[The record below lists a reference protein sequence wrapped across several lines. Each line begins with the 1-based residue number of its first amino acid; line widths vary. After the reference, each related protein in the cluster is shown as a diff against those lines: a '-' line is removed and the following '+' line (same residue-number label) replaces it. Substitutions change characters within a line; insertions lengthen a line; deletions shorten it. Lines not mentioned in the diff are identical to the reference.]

1 MVDPNQEIVEWL
13 LSLRLS
19 QYTSCFQQ
27 GGYEALDQCKDL
39 TDDRLLELQ
48 VLPTGHRRRILRSL
62 EALGVK
68 QQSGG
73 EDDEEDEEERM
84 ENGRPRRKPKLYPRH
99 VFLKDKKRG
108 TSCQHHQLEETR
120 ECDFKGTRTLPPG
133 AGLSTENEDLLE
145 STSLHPPLPAPRN
158 PENIS
163 TISKSELI
171 PVSMSSNSSSSS
183 SSSESLSIS
192 EIPSDWEVSPEDPS
206 LVQANYI
213 LPPTETTSED
223 LGGFQGE
230 MVENSI
236 YELQPSVKASGP
248 RLTRSYRLRHR
259 PVPKIP
265 NQTILLIQER
275 SAPPAQTTSPE
286 HQTSSEGPTGANSIQ
301 KVLSPI
307 APYGETFLYN
317 SPENTADHGANKEGQ
332 RTGFKDKRK
341 ERKDKRQKLRK
352 QEESKDKGPPAAS
365 TIPDPYTDEYSTV
378 EECSSVVRP
387 AVGDQPFAVTSESP
401 AASGPKEES
410 LIMVDCDLYSEPAD
424 AVQPGTRNMLP
435 DISPYACFYGAP
447 KHKVLKMG
455 WLDKLSPQGKCVF
468 QRRWVKFDGESL
480 AYYNSDKEMYSK
492 GMILASAIRQ
502 VRGLGDNKFEVV
514 TSLRTFIFRAEKEGE
529 RQEWME
535 TLQTGT
541 RPPPACG
548 SQKRSDSLPRPSST
562 NKRGL
567 LELRGY
573 KGRVLVSLAGS
584 KVRLCKTEQDFRA
597 GLAIAEVELTA
608 ANIRDT
614 DRRGFDINTPFKNFC
629 FTAESEQEKEEWIE
643 AVQESIA
650 ETLSDYEVAEKIWFN
665 EANGSCADCRA
676 PQPEWASVNLGV
688 VICKKC
694 AGQHRSLGPSISK
707 VRSLKLD
714 SSIWSNALVE
724 LFLEVGNKNAN
735 AFWAANLPLDEEI
748 HCGASAEQ
756 RATFIRRK
764 YRERKY
770 RKVLEGF
777 DDLEQLNQAL
787 CAAVVLP
794 DVLQTMT
801 LVFSGADVM
810 CATGDP
816 TFSTPYLL
824 AQRAGQRLQMEFL
837 HQNKLSD
844 FPRLDQWSENASSSD
859 ASLFMDGFLYISSGP
874 AKTTLDRR
882 GRDDMARRWCTL
894 EGGYLS
900 YYESERSPTALGRL
914 DVTEVV
920 SLAASTTETM
930 TGAGAVFT
938 VELYLQTERVLTV
951 GAETQE
957 TQHDW
962 IHALTKCFVPSR
974 VEGLV
979 QRDSEL
985 IGRLHY
991 KEGHDLYH
999 WRLGWFMLQGS
1010 ALHFSPGDEE
1020 GDEQVLQLK
1029 QLQELN
1035 VSTHT
1040 EGEDKIQVLL
1050 MVEGRRTVY
1059 IHGFNKLDFALW
1071 HSTIT
1076 LAAGTDGKALG
1087 NQQLTKNGVPIIV
1100 DSCIAFVT
1108 QYGLCQ
1114 EGVYQR
1120 PGDSG
1125 RVALLLE
1132 EFTRDARNVK
1142 LREKEHQ
1149 LEDVTNTLKSFLS
1162 HAEDALLTKEL
1173 YPYWVSALD
1182 EKDERQRVKKY
1193 SAFIQSLPKINR
1205 STLDALLQ
1213 HLYRIQQCSYLNHMQ
1228 SEKLASVFSPC
1239 LFQTQGP
1246 TPQETRVIRDLIS
1259 NYVTLFSVNEDRV
1272 QQMQRENSFITRWND
1287 KKDATFSPAGDLI
1300 FEVYLEKR
1308 EPENCCLIKVSPSMR
1323 STEFA
1328 ETALNMRNVNFN
1340 ADDLWTTFEV
1350 IENGELERPLHHSEK
1365 ILEQVLEWSSLD
1377 CPSSA
1382 FLIIKKFLG
1391 AKREADGKDQK
1402 QMLKGEYLKFNDGS
1416 SKLLSGH
1423 KFQEKYVVLREEK
1436 LLLYRDIKSTKAE
1449 KVIQL
1454 NTAKCYLGL
1463 RKKLKPPTSWG
1474 FTVCTDKQ
1482 QWHFC
1487 SETREAQ
1494 VGWVTAIVGMKFGSD
1509 LRSTRI
1515 HSKEAA
1521 DNKSS
1526 RGGAVAE
1533 GPVISRHSNNS
1544 GKQLADRT
1552 ISLDNLH
1559 ARTTKDGA
1567 LHDKTKTATLKHADI
1582 VKAARNTQR
1591 RTSLEVYQPHRL
1603 PSPLLTRHSRPMPLP
1618 VPPQGGCKTISRRP
1632 AMGEGGMPS
1641 SLLNELNSVLSKT
1654 GRSAKSED

>member
-1 MVDPNQEIVEWL
+1 MLEPPEPTQEIVEWL
-13 LSLRLS
+13 STLRLS

-27 GGYEALDQCKDL
+27 GGYQALEDCKDL
-39 TDDRLLELQ
+39 TDEHLLELK

-73 EDDEEDEEERM
+73 EEEDEEEEGI
-84 ENGRPRRKPKLYPRH
+84 ENGRRRKPVPHPRH
-99 VFLKDKKRG
+99 IFLKDKKRG
-108 TSCQHHQLEETR
+108 TSCHHSQPKESTEYDMEGR
-120 ECDFKGTRTLPPG
+120 QTLPPG
-133 AGLSTENEDLLE
+133 VGLGTETEDVPE
-145 STSLHPPLPAPRN
+145 SRYLRPPQPTPRN
-158 PENIS
+158 PQNIQTS
-163 TISKSELI
+163 MSEHTYI
-171 PVSMSSNSSSSS
+171 PPSMSSCSSSSS
-183 SSSESLSIS
+183 SSSSCESFSIS
-192 EIPSDWEVSPEDPS
+192 EMPSDWEMSSTESIPCPAEVLHSALTEDH
-206 LVQANYI
+206 
-213 LPPTETTSED
+213 
-223 LGGFQGE
+223 GGFCGE

-236 YELQPSVKASGP
+236 YEAQSSFKVPGGP
-248 RLTRSYRLRHR
+248 RFTRSYRLRHR

-265 NQTILLIQER
+265 NQTMLPLQDR

-286 HQTSSEGPTGANSIQ
+286 HLTGSEGPTGANSIQ
-301 KVLSPI
+301 KAPLQRTLTPI
-307 APYGETFLYN
+307 APYGEMFLYN
-317 SPENTADHGANKEGQ
+317 NPESTPDHCAKGGLQK
-332 RTGFKDKRK
+332 GFKDKMKQKKQRK
-341 ERKDKRQKLRK
+341 KMPKWK
-352 QEESKDKGPPAAS
+352 ESKDTAPTAP
-365 TIPDPYTDEYSTV
+365 TIPDPFKDEYSTV
-378 EECSSVVRP
+378 DECASILLR
-387 AVGDQPFAVTSESP
+387 AALDQSFAVTPEAP
-401 AASGPKEES
+401 AASGPKDGS
-410 LIMVDCDLYSEPAD
+410 LIMVECDLYSEPVDTLWD
-424 AVQPGTRNMLP
+424 ATRNALP

-447 KHKVLKMG
+447 KHQMLRVG
-455 WLDKLSPQGKCVF
+455 WLDKLSPQGNCVF
-468 QRRWVKFDGESL
+468 QRRWVRFDGESL

-514 TSLRTFIFRAEKEGE
+514 TTLRTFIFRAEREGE

-535 TLQTGT
+535 TLQTAT
-541 RPPPACG
+541 RPPACG
-548 SQKRSDSLPRPSST
+548 SQKRSDSLPHPSST

-584 KVRLCKTEQDFRA
+584 KVRLCKTEQDYKA

-608 ANIRDT
+608 ANIRDV
-614 DRRGFDINTPFKNFC
+614 DRRGFEINTPFKNFC
-629 FTAESEQEKEEWIE
+629 FTAESEREKEEWIE

-665 EANGSCADCRA
+665 EANRSCADCRA
-676 PQPEWASVNLGV
+676 PQPEWASINLGV

-714 SSIWSNALVE
+714 CSIWSNALVE

-735 AFWAANLPLDEEI
+735 SFWAANLPLEEELYA
-748 HCGASAEQ
+748 GASTEQ

-770 RKVLEGF
+770 RRVLEGF
-777 DDLEQLNQAL
+777 HNLEELNQAL

-794 DVLQTMT
+794 DILQTMA

-844 FPRLDQWSENASSSD
+844 FPRLEQWSENTSLSD

-874 AKTTLDRR
+874 AKTTLDRH

-894 EGGYLS
+894 EGGFLS
-900 YYESERSPTALGRL
+900 YYESERSLSAINRV

-920 SLAASTTETM
+920 SLAVSTTETM

-938 VELYLQTERVLTV
+938 VELYLQTERVLIV

-962 IHALTKCFVPSR
+962 IQALTKCFVPSK

-979 QRDSEL
+979 QKDSEL

-999 WRLGWFMLQGS
+999 WRTGWFMLEGS
-1010 ALHFSPGDEE
+1010 ALHFGSGDVEGEE
-1020 GDEQVLQLK
+1020 EVLQLK
-1029 QLQELN
+1029 QLQELT

-1059 IHGFNKLDFALW
+1059 IHGFNKMDFALW
-1071 HSTIT
+1071 HSAIT
-1076 LAAGTDGKALG
+1076 LAAGTDGKALSD
-1087 NQQLTKNGVPIIV
+1087 QQLTKNGVPIIV

-1120 PGDSG
+1120 PGDPG

-1142 LREKEHQ
+1142 LREKEHK
-1149 LEDVTNTLKSFLS
+1149 LDDVTETLKSFLAQ
-1162 HAEDALLTKEL
+1162 AEDALLTKEL
-1173 YPYWVSALD
+1173 YPYWVTALD

-1193 SAFIQSLPKINR
+1193 STFIESLPKINR

-1213 HLYRIQQCSYLNHMQ
+1213 HLYRIQQCSHLNHMP
-1228 SEKLASVFSPC
+1228 SEKLASVFSSC
-1239 LFQTQGP
+1239 LFQTRGQ
-1246 TPQETRVIRDLIS
+1246 TPQETSVVHDLIS
-1259 NYVTLFSVNEDRV
+1259 NYITLFSVNEDRV
-1272 QQMQRENSFITRWND
+1272 QQMERENSFITRWND
-1287 KKDATFSPAGDLI
+1287 KKDTTFSPAGDLI

-1323 STEFA
+1323 PTELA
-1328 ETALNMRNVNFN
+1328 ETALSMKNVTFN

-1365 ILEQVLEWSSLD
+1365 ILEQVLEWSTLD

-1382 FLIIKKFLG
+1382 FLVLKKFSE
-1391 AKREADGKDQK
+1391 AKRVADGKADQR
-1402 QMLKGEYLKFNDGS
+1402 QFIKGDYLKFSDGS

-1423 KFQEKYVVLREEK
+1423 KFQDKYVVLRAEK
-1436 LLLYRDIKSTKAE
+1436 LLLYRDIKGTKAE

-1454 NTAKCYLGL
+1454 SSVKCYLGL
-1463 RKKLKPPTSWG
+1463 KRKLKPPTGWG
-1474 FTVCTDKQ
+1474 FTVYTDKQ

-1487 SETREAQ
+1487 CENREAQ
-1494 VGWVTAIVGMKFGSD
+1494 VGWVTDIIRMKYGSD
-1509 LRSTRI
+1509 ICSKTVN
-1515 HSKEAA
+1515 SKEAA
-1521 DNKSS
+1521 DHKSS
-1526 RGGAVAE
+1526 REGAVT
-1533 GPVISRHSNNS
+1533 S
-1544 GKQLADRT
+1544 KQLTDRR
-1552 ISLDNLH
+1552 ISLDDGNP
-1559 ARTTKDGA
+1559 RPTKD
-1567 LHDKTKTATLKHADI
+1567 ATLHHKTNTTANCLKHNNML
-1582 VKAARNTQR
+1582 KAP
-1591 RTSLEVYQPHRL
+1591 EVPHRGPSVDVFL
-1603 PSPLLTRHSRPMPLP
+1603 PERFPSPSPSRHLQPMALP
-1618 VPPQGGCKTISRRP
+1618 VPPQSGFKTISRRP
-1632 AMGEGGMPS
+1632 VQGGESMIPPN
-1641 SLLNELNSVLSKT
+1641 LLNELNSVLRKT
-1654 GRSAKSED
+1654 GRIAKSND